1 MQKTGKVIRYG
12 KGAMVMHW
20 LIATIILLLLSV
32 SFFLES
38 FPKTLRPTAI
48 MLHKSFGL
56 TILILMVLR
65 FWYWFREKRPMLPP
79 TIPRWE
85 IYLAR
90 GVQTTLNVL
99 LIAMPIV
106 GWLMSTLSNH
116 IPVWFDLIYLPLP
129 GITPNPALADLFFQ
143 AHQIIAW
150 VLIGLISLHI
160 AGALKHAIIDKD
172 KVMDSMLP

>member
-1 MQKTGKVIRYG
+1 MRYT
-12 KGAMVMHW
+12 KGAMVLHW
-20 LIATIILLLLSV
+20 SIAAIILLLLSV
-32 SFFLES
+32 SFFLDD
-38 FPKTLRPTAI
+38 FPKALRPTAI

-65 FWYWFREKRPMLPP
+65 FWYLLRGKKPLLPA
-79 TIPRWE
+79 TMPRWE

-90 GVQTTLNVL
+90 GVQGAMYVL

-116 IPVWFDLIYLPLP
+116 IPVLFGLIQLPLP
-129 GITPNPALADLFFQ
+129 GITPNPDLAALFFQ

-150 VLIGLISLHI
+150 MLIGLISLHI

>member
-1 MQKTGKVIRYG
+1 MRYTQ
-12 KGAMVMHW
+12 GAMVLHW
-20 LIATIILLLLSV
+20 SIAAIILLLLSV
-32 SFFLES
+32 SFFLDD
-38 FPKTLRPTAI
+38 FPKALRPTAI

-65 FWYWFREKRPMLPP
+65 FWYLLRGKKPLLPA
-79 TIPRWE
+79 TMPRWE

-90 GVQTTLNVL
+90 GVQGAMYVL

-116 IPVWFDLIYLPLP
+116 IPVLFGLIQLPLP
-129 GITPNPALADLFFQ
+129 GITPNPDLAALFFQ

-150 VLIGLISLHI
+150 MLIGLISLHI